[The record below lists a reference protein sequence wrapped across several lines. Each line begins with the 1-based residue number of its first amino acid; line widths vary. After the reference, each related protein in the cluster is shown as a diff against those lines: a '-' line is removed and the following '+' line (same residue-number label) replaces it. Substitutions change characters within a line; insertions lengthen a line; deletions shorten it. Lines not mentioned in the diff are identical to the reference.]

1 MQGAGML
8 GDLSWDLIVMQL
20 FFGLALGSVYVLLA
34 SGLSI
39 IYGLLDVVNFAHGT
53 FAMLGA
59 YAVYLAVTLT
69 GSFAVGIASAVVVVA
84 ILGMVTEFVLLKPL
98 YGKDPLLPLLLT
110 FGLSVAI
117 PDFMKVIFGLIGKPV
132 AYPEALSGATT
143 LGLLTFSNY
152 RLFVI
157 FFTMAILISLWL
169 FLKKSDLGM
178 IIRAATRDRLMVQ
191 VLGINTSRIWSI
203 GFALGIG
210 LAALAGAISAPMMAA
225 TPDMGVEM
233 TMVAFVVT
241 VVGGLG
247 SLGGACP
254 RAIPVRAIRR
264 RAGATTRPR
273 LRDPSPQP
281 GSGRD
286 RLPEQ
291 TRPALG
297 QGDPYHAATAK
308 ASDRGDIQRPDLGLC
323 PANV

>member
-1 MQGAGML
+1 MGERLECL

-59 YAVYLAVTLT
+59 YAVFLAVTLT

-132 AYPEALSGATT
+132 SYPEALSGSTT

-178 IIRAATRDRLMVQ
+178 IIRAATRDRLDGTGAGHQ
-191 VLGINTSRIWSI
+191 H
-203 GFALGIG
+203 
-210 LAALAGAISAPMMAA
+210 LAHLVDRFCTRHRP
-225 TPDMGVEM
+225 
-233 TMVAFVVT
+233 
-241 VVGGLG
+241 
-247 SLGGACP
+247 GGA
-254 RAIPVRAIRR
+254 RR
-264 RAGATTRPR
+264 GHFRSNDGGDAGH
-273 LRDPSPQP
+273 
-281 GSGRD
+281 GG
-286 RLPEQ
+286 
-291 TRPALG
+291 
-297 QGDPYHAATAK
+297 
-308 ASDRGDIQRPDLGLC
+308 
-323 PANV
+323 

>member
-1 MQGAGML
+1 MF
-8 GDLSWDLIVMQL
+8 GDLSWDVLVMQL
-20 FFGLALGSVYVLLA
+20 FFGLALGSIYVLLA

-59 YAVYLAVTLT
+59 YAVFLAVSLT
-69 GSFAVGIASAVVVVA
+69 GSFAVGVASAVVVVA
-84 ILGMVTEFVLLKPL
+84 VLGMVTEFLLLKPL

-117 PDFMKVIFGLIGKPV
+117 PDFMKIIFGLIGKPV

-143 LGLLTFSNY
+143 IGEITFSNY

-157 FFTMAILISLWL
+157 FFTLAILISLWL

-178 IIRAATRDRLMVQ
+178 IIRAATRDSLMVQ
-191 VLGINTSRIWSI
+191 VLGTNTARIWSI
-203 GFALGIG
+203 GFAIGIG
-210 LAALAGAISAPMMAA
+210 LAALAGAISVPMMAA

-247 SLGGACP
+247 SLGGAIIGGLLIGVIV
-254 RAIPVRAIRR
+254 AFTSLF
-264 RAGATTRPR
+264 AGEYSNVAMYFCMAVILLIRPR
-273 LRDPSPQP
+273 GLF
-281 GSGRD
+281 GESGR
-286 RLPEQ
+286 E
-291 TRPALG
+291 
-297 QGDPYHAATAK
+297 
-308 ASDRGDIQRPDLGLC
+308 
-323 PANV
+323 

>member
-1 MQGAGML
+1 
-8 GDLSWDLIVMQL
+8 MQL
-20 FFGLALGSVYVLLA
+20 FFGLALGSIYVLLA

-59 YAVYLAVTLT
+59 YAVFLAVTLT

-84 ILGMVTEFVLLKPL
+84 VLGMAAEFVLLKPL

-132 AYPEALSGATT
+132 SYPEALSGATT
-143 LGLLTFSNY
+143 LGPLTFSNY

-157 FFTMAILISLWL
+157 FFTLAILISLWL

-178 IIRAATRDRLMVQ
+178 IIRAATRDSLMVQ

-203 GFALGIG
+203 GFAIGIG
-210 LAALAGAISAPMMAA
+210 LAALAGAISVPMMAA

-247 SLGGACP
+247 SLGGAIVGGLLIGVIV
-254 RAIPVRAIRR
+254 AFTSLF
-264 RAGATTRPR
+264 AGEYSNVAMYFCMAVILLIRPR
-273 LRDPSPQP
+273 GLF
-281 GSGRD
+281 GESGR
-286 RLPEQ
+286 E
-291 TRPALG
+291 
-297 QGDPYHAATAK
+297 
-308 ASDRGDIQRPDLGLC
+308 
-323 PANV
+323 

>member
-1 MQGAGML
+1 MF
-8 GDLSWDLIVMQL
+8 GDLSWDVLVMQL
-20 FFGLALGSVYVLLA
+20 FFGLALGSIYVLLA

-59 YAVYLAVTLT
+59 YAVFLAVSLT
-69 GSFAVGIASAVVVVA
+69 GSFAVGVASAVVIVA
-84 ILGMVTEFVLLKPL
+84 ILGMVIEFILLKPL

-117 PDFMKVIFGLIGKPV
+117 PDFMKIIFGLIGKPV

-143 LGLLTFSNY
+143 IGEITFSNY

-157 FFTMAILISLWL
+157 FFTLAILISLWL

-178 IIRAATRDRLMVQ
+178 IIRAATRDSLMVQ
-191 VLGINTSRIWSI
+191 VLGTNTSRIWSI
-203 GFALGIG
+203 GFAIGIG
-210 LAALAGAISAPMMAA
+210 LAALAGAISVPMMAA

-247 SLGGACP
+247 SLGGAIIGGLLIGVIV
-254 RAIPVRAIRR
+254 AFTSLF
-264 RAGATTRPR
+264 AGEYSNVAMYFCMAVILLIRPR
-273 LRDPSPQP
+273 GLF
-281 GSGRD
+281 GESGR
-286 RLPEQ
+286 E
-291 TRPALG
+291 
-297 QGDPYHAATAK
+297 
-308 ASDRGDIQRPDLGLC
+308 
-323 PANV
+323 

>member
-1 MQGAGML
+1 
-8 GDLSWDLIVMQL
+8 MQL

-59 YAVYLAVTLT
+59 YAVFLAVTLT

-132 AYPEALSGATT
+132 SYPEALSGSTT

-169 FLKKSDLGM
+169 FLKKSDLGL

-247 SLGGACP
+247 SLGGAIVGGLLIGVIV
-254 RAIPVRAIRR
+254 AFTSLF
-264 RAGATTRPR
+264 AGEYSTVAMYFCMAVILLIRPR
-273 LRDPSPQP
+273 GLF
-281 GSGRD
+281 GESGR
-286 RLPEQ
+286 E
-291 TRPALG
+291 
-297 QGDPYHAATAK
+297 
-308 ASDRGDIQRPDLGLC
+308 
-323 PANV
+323 